1 MYGLIGL
8 GALVAVKYFYPS
20 LKKFILKHCGEK
32 KEDAADNLFQR
43 QLALNQELMRML
55 GQMGQVPIP
64 PGNQPSN
71 NEAITD
77 GNLLEN
83 VGTTEA

>member
-20 LKKFILKHCGEK
+20 LKKFILKHCGKK

-55 GQMGQVPIP
+55 GQMREVPIP